1 MPAALNVRVVPR
13 AARTELAGRHG
24 GGVKVRLTAPP
35 VEGAANAALVDFLAK
50 VFGVK
55 RADVTIASGEKGRE
69 KVTSRQTMEVL
80 SLGNKNLP
88 ASFFDIPAGYEEK
101 QMGFSGDEE

>member
-1 MPAALNVRVVPR
+1 MITVN
-13 AARTELAGRHG
+13 TS
-24 GGVKVRLTAPP
+24 
-35 VEGAANAALVDFLAK
+35 VDK
-50 VFGVK
+50 
-55 RADVTIASGEKGRE
+55 KGRE

-101 QMGFSGDEE
+101 QMGFGAEE